1 MPDPVPLGLQKPTL
15 PSTSQRRET
24 LWAYGSH
31 HFPQSGCTTGSI
43 HPDVSTQPCPLS
55 PSQPSVTGLDTSPP
69 LLPPSLTLCS
79 PPKPTRTCPHHG
91 QGPAR
96 ARHWTGATSVLLL
109 LGGSA
114 ADPPTHRPH
123 RSPWLP
129 ASQTRAAHR
138 LCLHAGVP
146 QGLVL
151 GPSPSPQVHPRGSSD
166 HSQSDTLSPHGLPI
180 PLASRPNLTAA
191 LDGTHPPGGPY
202 VSTSQ
207 PAP

>member
-114 ADPPTHRPH
+114 ADPPTHQPH

-129 ASQTRAAHR
+129 APR
-138 LCLHAGVP
+138 P
-146 QGLVL
+146 
-151 GPSPSPQVHPRGSSD
+151 PPRGGGSPWLPAAQTGAPGSRL
-166 HSQSDTLSPHGLPI
+166 HRPEQPTGSAFMLVFPRAWSWVPALPRRYILRAPVTTHRATL
-180 PLASRPNLTAA
+180 
-191 LDGTHPPGGPY
+191 
-202 VSTSQ
+202 
-207 PAP
+207 